1 MPAHKLAEG
10 PATLT
15 VVSAE
20 EVKGKFGIQVR
31 FSGED
36 YTDVYISDT
45 AAARG
50 LARLNLDLE
59 SVIGQTL
66 RFSQVKK
73 DGKTYTNID
82 PVREGA
88 PRAEATEPT
97 TEPAKEA
104 APRPAAGKRTFEENA
119 ALYGQCVDVA
129 FTVLLRK
136 CEENG
141 VPVDA
146 SALQAAAATLF
157 IASK

>member
-31 FSGED
+31 FTGED
-36 YTDVYISDT
+36 FTDVYISDT

-88 PRAEATEPT
+88 APRAEAAEPT
-97 TEPAKEA
+97 KDA
-104 APRPAAGKRTFEENA
+104 APRPAGKRTFEENA

-141 VPVDA
+141 VPIDA

-157 IASK
+157 IANK